1 MTVLVQNHQ
10 KFAEVRQ
17 VLFDVDG
24 TLYSEKDAGYRLE
37 SFLRVVQT
45 SARQGLGL
53 GLLNPFNLA
62 ASLSVLGRGIHQA
75 KPPEDNPARG
85 KLLARSMGKMSHQW
99 TKVDKDLP
107 TAVGILK
114 QLFPYMQF
122 AVVTNSF
129 HEQVVP
135 ILERALLPDVV
146 GSLTVADV
154 RFRNTAQSRG
164 FKSSETLYRDL
175 REKSVLVV
183 PNEQACLIDNEV
195 KYLEIAS
202 RNGLCT
208 IWVDATFRDQDKSKK
223 EPLPYGVDAR
233 VTSVSEAVYTLA
245 RLKARAGRDMSP

>member
-1 MTVLVQNHQ
+1 MTVLVKNHQ
-10 KFAEVRQ
+10 KFAGVRQ

-45 SARQGLGL
+45 SAQQGLGL
-53 GLLNPFNLA
+53 GLINPFNFA
-62 ASLSVLGRGIHQA
+62 ASLSVLRRGIHQA
-75 KPPEDNPARG
+75 KLPQDSSASR
-85 KLLARSMGKMSHQW
+85 KLLARSMSKMSHHW
-99 TKVDKDLP
+99 TRVDKDLP
-107 TAVGILK
+107 AAVGILK

-122 AVVTNSF
+122 AAVTNSLR
-129 HEQVVP
+129 EQVVP
-135 ILERALLPDVV
+135 IIERASLFEVT

-164 FKSSETLYRDL
+164 FKSSESLYNDL
-175 REKSVLVV
+175 RAKSVLVV

-195 KYLEIAS
+195 KYLELAS

-208 IWVDATFRDQDKSKK
+208 IWVDATFRERHKQ
-223 EPLPYGVDAR
+223 EPLPDGVDAR

-245 RLKARAGRDMSP
+245 RLKARSTRDMSP